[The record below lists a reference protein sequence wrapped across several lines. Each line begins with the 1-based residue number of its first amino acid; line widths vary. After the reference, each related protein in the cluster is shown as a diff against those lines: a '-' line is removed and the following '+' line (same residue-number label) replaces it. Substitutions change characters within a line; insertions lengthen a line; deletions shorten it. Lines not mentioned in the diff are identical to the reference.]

1 MRNTLIFA
9 GSSCPG
15 LTNQICSNL
24 GMAPAA
30 VELSQFANGET
41 SVKILTSI
49 REKDVFVV
57 QSGSSKINDSIMELL
72 ILISACK
79 GGSANKITAV
89 LPYFPY
95 SRQSKKKSHRGA
107 ITARM
112 LANLLHV
119 AGINHVIT
127 IDLHASQMQGFFKCP
142 VDNLHAEPLIAR
154 WIRHNVPNW
163 SEAVCVS
170 KNAGGTKRVTSLADA
185 LKLNFGMVTTDK
197 KRAGNMSGSFIM
209 NPLDHFDHDLD
220 ADVSRLE
227 IDDDEPSFSSDRKP
241 ELSRIQTSRETQPS
255 RETYSSKDS
264 QKSDQST
271 KHSPPRRPTHSR
283 HDSNPSP
290 RKSQNVPSPL
300 RTAHKGPAATRSPLV
315 RASTTP
321 ARSSPIEEEIG
332 EGDEAEFTDERARD
346 IIQGRLIHGHIVP
359 DDYPSPTQSAMS
371 SSMILERPEDDPMEM
386 SRASSFFN
394 PEPHVLGGTADAT
407 ATSDEE
413 EEGFNNPSL
422 EQMITLVGDVRGRT
436 VFLVDDM
443 IDKAGSWIAAAEC
456 CVKRGGAKKVYC
468 IATHGLFGG
477 DALEELQDCD
487 CIDLIVVTN
496 SFPIPPEKARDTNK
510 LVILDLS
517 NLLSEA
523 IRRNH
528 YGESIS
534 ALFSHSYD

>member
-112 LANLLHV
+112 LANLLNV
-119 AGINHVIT
+119 AGINHV
-127 IDLHASQMQGFFKCP
+127 
-142 VDNLHAEPLIAR
+142 
-154 WIRHNVPNW
+154 
-163 SEAVCVS
+163 
-170 KNAGGTKRVTSLADA
+170 
-185 LKLNFGMVTTDK
+185 LNFGMVTTDK
-197 KRAGNMSGSFIM
+197 RRGGGMTTSMIMSR
-209 NPLDHFDHDLD
+209 LDVLD
-220 ADVSRLE
+220 NDPDVDVSRLE
-227 IDDDEPSFSSDRKP
+227 IDDNDEPEFKTEKRP
-241 ELSRIQTSRETQPS
+241 EPSKIQTSREEQNS
-255 RETYSSKDS
+255 E
-264 QKSDQST
+264 QSARSCT
-271 KHSPPRRPTHSR
+271 SPPRRTVHSR
-283 HDSNPSP
+283 QDSQQSS
-290 RKSQNVPSPL
+290 RKPQTAPSPL
-300 RTAHKGPAATRSPLV
+300 RSAHKGPVATRSPLTHP
-315 RASTTP
+315 ASTP
-321 ARSSPIEEEIG
+321 AKSSSIEEEVG

-346 IIQGRLIHGHIVP
+346 IIHGRLIHGHIVP

-371 SSMILERPEDDPMEM
+371 NSVILERSEDEPMEI
-386 SRASSFFN
+386 SRNSSFFN
-394 PEPHVLGGTADAT
+394 PEAHVLGGTADAA

-436 VFLVDDM
+436 VFIVDDM

-456 CVKRGGAKKVYC
+456 VVKRGGAKKVYC

-477 DALEELQDCD
+477 DSLEELENCD

-496 SFPIPPEKARDTNK
+496 SFPIPPEKARGINK
-510 LVILDLS
+510 LVVLDLS
-517 NLLSEA
+517 NLLAEA

-534 ALFSHSYD
+534 ALFSHSHD

>member
-15 LTNQICSNL
+15 LTSQICSNL

-197 KRAGNMSGSFIM
+197 RRAGNMSGSFIM
-209 NPLDHFDHDLD
+209 SQPDHFDHDLD
-220 ADVSRLE
+220 ADVTKLE
-227 IDDDEPSFSSDRKP
+227 IDNDEPSFSSDRKP
-241 ELSRIQTSRETQPS
+241 ELSSIQTSEKVPS
-255 RETYSSKDS
+255 SRDS
-264 QKSDQST
+264 QKSEQST
-271 KHSPPRRPTHSR
+271 RHSPPRRPTHSR
-283 HDSNPSP
+283 QDSNPSP
-290 RKSQNVPSPL
+290 RKSQNLPSPL
-300 RTAHKGPAATRSPLV
+300 RTTHKGPSATRSPLV
-315 RASTTP
+315 RAATTP

-332 EGDEAEFTDERARD
+332 EGDEAEAEFTDERARD
-346 IIQGRLIHGHIVP
+346 IIHGRLIHGHIVP

-371 SSMILERPEDDPMEM
+371 SSMILERPDEDPMEM
-386 SRASSFFN
+386 SRNSSFFN

-487 CIDLIVVTN
+487 CIDQIVVTN

>member
-49 REKDVFVV
+49 REKDVFVI

-112 LANLLHV
+112 LANLLNV
-119 AGINHVIT
+119 AGINHVVT
-127 IDLHASQMQGFFKCP
+127 IDLHASQMQGFFNCP

-197 KRAGNMSGSFIM
+197 RRGGGMTTSMIMSR
-209 NPLDHFDHDLD
+209 LDVLD
-220 ADVSRLE
+220 NDPDVDVSRLE
-227 IDDDEPSFSSDRKP
+227 IDDDDEPELKTEKRPEPSKVQS
-241 ELSRIQTSRETQPS
+241 SREEQNS
-255 RETYSSKDS
+255 E
-264 QKSDQST
+264 QSARSCT
-271 KHSPPRRPTHSR
+271 SPPRRAAHSR
-283 HDSNPSP
+283 QDSQQSP
-290 RKSQNVPSPL
+290 RKPQTAPSPL
-300 RTAHKGPAATRSPLV
+300 RSAHTGPVATRAPLTHP
-315 RASTTP
+315 ASTP
-321 ARSSPIEEEIG
+321 GKSSSIEEEVG

-346 IIQGRLIHGHIVP
+346 IIHGRLIHGHIVP

-371 SSMILERPEDDPMEM
+371 NSVILERPEDDPMEI
-386 SRASSFFN
+386 SRNSSFFN
-394 PEPHVLGGTADAT
+394 PEAHVLGGTADAA

-436 VFLVDDM
+436 VFIVDDM

-456 CVKRGGAKKVYC
+456 VVKRGGAKKVYC

-477 DALEELQDCD
+477 DSLDELENCD

-496 SFPIPPEKARDTNK
+496 SFPIPPEKARGINK
-510 LVILDLS
+510 LVVLDLS
-517 NLLSEA
+517 NLLAEA

-534 ALFSHSYD
+534 ALFSHSHD